1 MRGVVVAAGGGDR
14 VQHRTGVG
22 CRQLG
27 SLRPG
32 TAGGQG
38 GRPRLGAANGRSG
51 KAVGSV
57 ARARCHGDLDLTAA
71 ARSAMGQA
79 GRWQE
84 RVVATSSPARLLAG
98 HHTQRGGVRMRC
110 SPIKAQIHQC
120 PAWLKCVA
128 HHVFVIL
135 PRSWLSSGK
144 KR

>member
-1 MRGVVVAAGGGDR
+1 GDR

-57 ARARCHGDLDLTAA
+57 AGARCNGDLVWPCDGDAA
-71 ARSAMGQA
+71 ALAEAQA
-79 GRWQE
+79 A
-84 RVVATSSPARLLAG
+84 VVS
-98 HHTQRGGVRMRC
+98 
-110 SPIKAQIHQC
+110 
-120 PAWLKCVA
+120 
-128 HHVFVIL
+128 
-135 PRSWLSSGK
+135 
-144 KR
+144 